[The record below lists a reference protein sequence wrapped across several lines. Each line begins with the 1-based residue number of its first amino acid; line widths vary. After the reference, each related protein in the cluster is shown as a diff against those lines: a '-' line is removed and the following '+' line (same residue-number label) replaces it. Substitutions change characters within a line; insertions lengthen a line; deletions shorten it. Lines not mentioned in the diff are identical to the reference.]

1 MVDQN
6 IPLQES
12 LAPEVAALI
21 DLAQLAQYTGSTTI
35 ENLNTIADKLLARL
49 LMLCSAQRGAV
60 FLGVDERLQSELHAT
75 HHKIFRALAL
85 HGVDEE
91 VAHAL
96 LSAHTMDNSSVKSDP
111 ELVCW
116 LTYRLSLGEFMVER
130 GYFLDDILS
139 PHEIEELPSDD
150 HSPLLVRQPLDAL
163 LVLGWTVENDGEC
176 ASAVEKGHHLLPYVI
191 DAMGA
196 VIVG

>member
-21 DLAQLAQYTGSTTI
+21 DLAQLAQHTGSTTI
-35 ENLNTIADKLLARL
+35 ENLHTIADKLLARL
-49 LMLCSAQRGAV
+49 LVLCSAQRGAV

-91 VAHAL
+91 AAHAL
-96 LSAHTMDNSSVKSDP
+96 LSAHPMDNSSVKPDP

-116 LTYRLSLGEFMVER
+116 LTYKLSLGEFIVER
-130 GYFLDDILS
+130 GHFSDDIFS
-139 PHEIEELPSDD
+139 THNIENFPSEATLP
-150 HSPLLVRQPLDAL
+150 LRVRRP
-163 LVLGWTVENDGEC
+163 
-176 ASAVEKGHHLLPYVI
+176 
-191 DAMGA
+191 
-196 VIVG
+196 